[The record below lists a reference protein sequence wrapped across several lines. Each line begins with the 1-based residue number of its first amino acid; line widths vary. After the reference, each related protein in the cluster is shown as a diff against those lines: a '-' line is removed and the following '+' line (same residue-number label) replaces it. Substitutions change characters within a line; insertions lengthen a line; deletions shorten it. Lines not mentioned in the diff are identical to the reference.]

1 MKFTDSQKD
10 FILNS
15 LTTEITHKEI
25 YIKRLTD
32 AAEKENNIQLK
43 NGMRKMIEYAVQKLE
58 ELDDMIK
65 KINEL

>member
-10 FILNS
+10 LILSS
-15 LTTEITHKEI
+15 LTTEITKKENL
-25 YIKRLTD
+25 IKYWND
-32 AAEKENNIQLK
+32 KAEKENNIQLK

-58 ELDDMIK
+58 ELDDMMK